1 MAIDKHALL
10 RPLFDRLESLD
21 ALSDEE
27 RAALIEAAGS
37 EVRTF
42 AAKQEIVAQGS
53 RPAASTL
60 VLSGLSAR
68 QTQLR
73 DGDRLISGLHLSG
86 DFVDLHSLVIGEMDH
101 SIVAMS
107 DCTVINF
114 PHGKLRDITA
124 RLPHLTRLL
133 WLLTLIDA
141 AMHRQWLVVRG
152 GLDSLGEAAHLLC
165 EMYLRH
171 QMAGLARDH
180 SFPFPLTQQDFGDA
194 LGKSLVQTNRVI
206 QTLRKLGVIS
216 WQGQQVRILDW
227 DQLAEMAEF
236 DPTYLN
242 FSKEPR

>member
-10 RPLFDRLESLD
+10 RPLFERLEALD
-21 ALSDEE
+21 ALTEEE
-27 RAALIEAAGS
+27 RAALVDAAS
-37 EVRTF
+37 NEVRTF

-53 RPAASTL
+53 RPSASTL

-101 SIVAMS
+101 GILAMS
-107 DCTVINF
+107 DCTVITF
-114 PHGKLRDITA
+114 PHSKLRDITA
-124 RLPHLTRLL
+124 THPHLTRML
-133 WLLTLIDA
+133 WLVTLIDA
-141 AMHRQWLVVRG
+141 AMHRQWLVVKG

-165 EMYLRH
+165 EMYVRH
-171 QMAGLARDH
+171 QMAGLARDR

-206 QTLRKLGVIS
+206 QTLRKLGVIA
-216 WQGQQVRILDW
+216 WQGHHVTILDW
-227 DQLAEMAEF
+227 DQMAEMAEF

>member
-1 MAIDKHALL
+1 MAIDKATLL
-10 RPLFDRLESLD
+10 KPLFDRLESFDDLSREEHD
-21 ALSDEE
+21 ALV
-27 RAALIEAAGS
+27 EAANND
-37 EVRTF
+37 VRTY

-53 RPAASTL
+53 RPTTSTL

-73 DGDRLISGLHLSG
+73 DGGRLISGLHVSG
-86 DFVDLHSLVIGEMDH
+86 DFVDLHSLLMGEMDH

-107 DCTVINF
+107 ECIVINF
-114 PHGKLRDITA
+114 PHAKLRDITGK
-124 RLPHLTRLL
+124 LPHLTRLL
-133 WLLTLIDA
+133 WLVTLIDA
-141 AMHRQWLVVRG
+141 ATHRQWLVVKG
-152 GLDSLGEAAHLLC
+152 GLDSLGQAAHLLC

-171 QMAGLARDH
+171 QMAGLADGY

-206 QTLRKLGVIS
+206 QTLRKLGLIS
-216 WQGQQVRILDW
+216 WQGQQVTILDW